1 MLLIRKNFFVY
12 LTLQEDKI
20 FFGGIVLRFIYS
32 RFHPFGVESDL
43 SFPSLSS
50 SVARFSIIYEE
61 NKKGN
66 SWWARDISR
75 KNSRQRL
82 LSSENTH
89 HNPTVFSSS
98 WSSLLTLDST
108 AFFSFKSFILEFNLS
123 SLVSGLRRREKC
135 QMQAIVWKVRR
146 LIDTSHEKRD
156 FAENYNLLF
165 LPLNYEVTV
174 NWL

>member
-1 MLLIRKNFFVY
+1 M
-12 LTLQEDKI
+12 QEDKI

-66 SWWARDISR
+66 SWWARNISR

-82 LSSENTH
+82 LRGMLSLIIQWSSENTH

-123 SLVSGLRRREKC
+123 SLVSGLRRREKG